1 MGGRRAGVA
10 TGAGAGEAIFAR
22 RVSIKSASG
31 VTGSAGFFSEDAKRG
46 VGGGFSGAAAEGA
59 FAVEGFGFTTDSLAG
74 GSLALRTSF
83 NGEGCRAARLAAR
96 LLGEGGGWLAFPGHF
111 LGVTA
116 QAGAIPVEGTG
127 GGGGAEAGFEDG
139 RFFAAADAGVGFAF
153 ALPED
158 TDDGAR
164 TSWETSGFWGPFS
177 SGIARLLTTFSGVGR
192 AVVSRGEGGGL
203 ALLERFLF
211 RRAEGDGPLFAGE
224 VSLMVDF
231 ALEFAG
237 VAGEAGGPEGPGVV
251 VMAEGA
257 GVRPGLLCTRT
268 EGFADTQTSGSFPF
282 LDLGE
287 CFRLFLAGAGAES
300 SLTAGDCRRERV
312 LDLFPSALLAL
323 AAGGFAQ
330 HGDGHTCRFPLLI
343 SFRRSEST
351 RSTSLKERGRGG
363 VVAVD
368 LVILTGG
375 FR

>member
-1 MGGRRAGVA
+1 M
-10 TGAGAGEAIFAR
+10 
-22 RVSIKSASG
+22 SIKSASG
-31 VTGSAGFFSEDAKRG
+31 VTGSAGLFDEDAKRG
-46 VGGGFSGAAAEGA
+46 GDRGGFTNAAAEGA

-74 GSLALRTSF
+74 GSLALRTSLSR
-83 NGEGCRAARLAAR
+83 EGCRAARLAAR

-139 RFFAAADAGVGFAF
+139 GFFAAADAGVGFVF

-158 TDDGAR
+158 TEDGAR

-177 SGIARLLTTFSGVGR
+177 LGMARLLTTFSGVDR
-192 AVVSRGEGGGL
+192 AVESRGEGGGL
-203 ALLERFLF
+203 ARWERFLF
-211 RRAEGDGPLFAGE
+211 RRAEGDGPHFAGE
-224 VSLMVDF
+224 VSLKEVDF
-231 ALEFAG
+231 ALVFAG

-257 GVRPGLLCTRT
+257 GVGPGLLCTRT
-268 EGFADTQTSGSFPF
+268 EGFADTLTSGSFPF

-351 RSTSLKERGRGG
+351 RSISLKERGRGG